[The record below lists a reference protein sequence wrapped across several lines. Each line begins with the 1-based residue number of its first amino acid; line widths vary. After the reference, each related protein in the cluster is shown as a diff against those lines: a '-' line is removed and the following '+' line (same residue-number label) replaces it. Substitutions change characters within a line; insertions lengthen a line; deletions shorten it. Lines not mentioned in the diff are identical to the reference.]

1 MAPISSVSAI
11 IMSIIPPPYSH
22 YDDFIAGHGFKK
34 NILVAGCS
42 LVSGLE
48 PSSRGELRER
58 LSRGLSL
65 THLDLTDC
73 QRLDDLSLRLIL
85 QASSGMENLYLRRCS
100 NITG

>member
-1 MAPISSVSAI
+1 MSGDLLRAARLNGTNFIRISDNNEHY
-11 IMSIIPPPYSH
+11 PPSLLTL
-22 YDDFIAGHGFKK
+22 YDVI
-34 NILVAGCS
+34 AGCS